1 MQQPCDLLCVSLIR
15 LLFTCCERASALAQ
29 VRSLRSTHENELGT
43 SDLCNTRR
51 EENRREE
58 QSREQVRSAA
68 MRFGDRAHAQVHL
81 SAQLH
86 RFELPTTAPTTL
98 LSLSLCLVRAERSR
112 PIRSDAA
119 ERTDCYRC
127 SQVRSFF
134 LCGRSLARPV
144 GVDAQLIPSD
154 RFRAA
159 LFAPTNRHLQFGS
172 LAQSAAETETE
183 TGNRT
188 QVQLQAVVIGNT
200 CVCFARLN

>member
-1 MQQPCDLLCVSLIR
+1 MQHSKRREQKRRAEQSTGAIGSDAFRRSSA
-15 LLFTCCERASALAQ
+15 RASALIGSIASF
-29 VRSLRSTHENELGT
+29 RIANNSA
-43 SDLCNTRR
+43 DNT
-51 EENRREE
+51 
-58 QSREQVRSAA
+58 A
-68 MRFGDRAHAQVHL
+68 
-81 SAQLH
+81 
-86 RFELPTTAPTTL
+86 